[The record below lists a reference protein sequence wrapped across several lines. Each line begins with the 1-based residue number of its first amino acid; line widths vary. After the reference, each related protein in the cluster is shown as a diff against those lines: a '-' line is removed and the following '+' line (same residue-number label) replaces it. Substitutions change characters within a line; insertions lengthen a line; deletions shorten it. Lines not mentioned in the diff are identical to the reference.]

1 MVEWKPIGGS
11 AEEAVHELYDY
22 AEDPLE
28 SANLAAERPDTLR
41 ALQQLLAGHPEA
53 QPQVKAAAEKAG
65 QNVGA
70 GGKQDRGVMFER
82 RDRNGDGSLSRE
94 EFLEGQSDPEK
105 APGRFLKFDVNG
117 DGVLSR
123 TEFVTSGGGK

>member
-1 MVEWKPIGGS
+1 
-11 AEEAVHELYDY
+11 ELYDY
-22 AEDPLE
+22 AADPQE
-28 SANLAAERPDTLR
+28 SVNLAAEQPDTLR

-53 QPQVKAAAEKAG
+53 KPQVKAGAEKAG
-65 QNVGA
+65 RKGGA
-70 GGKQDRGVMFER
+70 GGKQDRGAMFER

-94 EFLEGQSDPEK
+94 EFLEGQSDPDK

-123 TEFVTSGGGK
+123 KEFVTSGGGE